1 LTDTPSPA
9 ADVLH
14 RGLDLML
21 AKDMRGFL
29 TLWHDDAI
37 AEFPFAP
44 AGFPRRL
51 DGIAAITDYL
61 IDYPERLDI
70 AGFSDLTVHQSTD
83 PAVVIAEFTGTG
95 TVVATGRPYKMP
107 YIAVL
112 TVREGKIAHYRDY
125 WDPIVA
131 VESATGTPT
140 SGAPTSNA
148 PTSDPQTA
156 VATNV

>member
-1 LTDTPSPA
+1 MTDSPSPA
-9 ADVLH
+9 ASVLH

-21 AKDMRGFL
+21 AKDMPGFL
-29 TLWHDDAI
+29 ALWHDDAT

-44 AGFPRRL
+44 TGFPRRL

-70 AGFSDLTVHQSTD
+70 AEFSEPTVHQSTD
-83 PAVVIAEFTGTG
+83 PTVVIAEFTSTG
-95 TVVATGRPYKMP
+95 TVVATGQPYQMP

-112 TVREGKIAHYRDY
+112 TVRDGKIAHYRDY

-131 VESATGTPT
+131 A
-140 SGAPTSNA
+140 
-148 PTSDPQTA
+148 A